1 MHLSLVL
8 LAALAGHAT
17 ATPCPPW
24 MGRVASSWSEAASRL
39 SSVVAEIP
47 TMYPG
52 GRTAPPNRAA
62 AGTSTKKG
70 KRLVATSPATVD
82 ADKVSTTEAAPSSTS
97 SASPASV
104 SSTEDV
110 LVTQITTTITVTPTA
125 VASTSATTS
134 TSTTASSST
143 TAASTDETADDD
155 SNLERR
161 DEDDENSGKRID
173 GEEDLQRSSKEAAL
187 ELEEAY
193 DLQHTF
199 ETAILKWAEAQK
211 EHERQ
216 RKVLKKIEAEV
227 KRRVNTALDMVKKI
241 KDKQDSTMS
250 KEKEQ
255 AKTEEAKSKNIIKRN
270 EGDSGGSWDDID
282 GRGCGRKTK
291 RQQSSRGSWENGY
304 GCGRKTKRGGSRD
317 DIDGHGCGRKTK
329 RGIWDYPSRNKKDI
343 RGAKHV
349 QEEDELYESIGKQ
362 LEKGLAKKEKKDRPI
377 YLITES
383 MKVYKCSR
391 PNGCDLYD
399 FQNFDVEADDR
410 HHFKQVGKETQTD
423 KEERLS
429 EKGVKEE
436 KQDEQKSEPDPE
448 AEADSSMLANGD
460 EKQQYE
466 RISALYM
473 QYRSMLVKSIQKDL
487 DPILKNTKYKEDK
500 EMAAQYHK
508 GNEREQRKRL
518 TRLYM
523 DYRYMLVSKWQQAL
537 DPTLHDG
544 SSD

>member
-8 LAALAGHAT
+8 LSALAGRAT

-24 MGRVASSWSEAASRL
+24 MGHVASSWAEAASRL

-52 GRTAPPNRAA
+52 GRTAPPNRAPA
-62 AGTSTKKG
+62 ATSTKKG

-82 ADKVSTTEAAPSSTS
+82 ADKVSTTEAASSSTS
-97 SASPASV
+97 SVSPASV

-110 LVTQITTTITVTPTA
+110 LVTQITTTITVTPTVA
-125 VASTSATTS
+125 ASTSATTS
-134 TSTTASSST
+134 TLTTSSSSA
-143 TAASTDETADDD
+143 TATSTDETADDD

-161 DEDDENSGKRID
+161 DEDDENSGKRVD
-173 GEEDLQRSSKEAAL
+173 GEVDLQRSSKEAAL

-199 ETAILKWAEAQK
+199 ETAVLKWAEAQN

-227 KRRVNTALDMVKKI
+227 KRRINSALDLVKEI

-255 AKTEEAKSKNIIKRN
+255 AKTEEAKPKNIIKRN
-270 EGDSGGSWDDID
+270 EGDGG
-282 GRGCGRKTK
+282 GCGCGRSTK

-304 GCGRKTKRGGSRD
+304 GCGRKTKRGGARD

-329 RGIWDYPSRNKKDI
+329 RGIWEYPLRNKDI

-362 LEKGLAKKEKKDRPI
+362 LEKGLEKKEKKDRPI

-429 EKGVKEE
+429 EKGAKEE

-473 QYRSMLVKSIQKDL
+473 QYRSMLVKPIQKDL
-487 DPILKNTKYKEDK
+487 DPILKNSKYKEDK
-500 EMAAQYHK
+500 VMAAQYHK

-537 DPTLHDG
+537 DPILHDE
-544 SSD
+544 SSDD

>member
-1 MHLSLVL
+1 MHPSLVL
-8 LAALAGHAT
+8 LAALAGRAT

-24 MGRVASSWSEAASRL
+24 MPRVASSWSVAASRL

-52 GRTAPPNRAA
+52 GRTAPPNRDAA
-62 AGTSTKKG
+62 ATSTKKG
-70 KRLVATSPATVD
+70 KRLIATSPATVD

-110 LVTQITTTITVTPTA
+110 LVTQITTTITVTPTV

-134 TSTTASSST
+134 TSTTASSSA

-161 DEDDENSGKRID
+161 DEDDENSGKRVD

-199 ETAILKWAEAQK
+199 ETAVVKWAEAQK

-227 KRRVNTALDMVKKI
+227 KRRVNTALDLVKEI

-255 AKTEEAKSKNIIKRN
+255 AKTEEAKPKNIIKRN
-270 EGDSGGSWDDID
+270 EGDGGA
-282 GRGCGRKTK
+282 CGRKTK

-304 GCGRKTKRGGSRD
+304 GCGRKTKRGGGPPWD
-317 DIDGHGCGRKTK
+317 EIDGRGCGRKTK
-329 RGIWDYPSRNKKDI
+329 RGIQEYPSGNKKDI

-362 LEKGLAKKEKKDRPI
+362 LEKDLAKKEKKDRPI

-399 FQNFDVEADDR
+399 FQNFDVEANDR

-423 KEERLS
+423 KEEGPS
-429 EKGVKEE
+429 EKEAKEE

-473 QYRSMLVKSIQKDL
+473 QYRNMLVKPIQKDL
-487 DPILKNTKYKEDK
+487 DPILKNNKHKEDK

-508 GNEREQRKRL
+508 GNEPEQRKRL

-523 DYRYMLVSKWQQAL
+523 DYRYMLMPKWQKAL
-537 DPTLHDG
+537 DPILHDG

>member
-8 LAALAGHAT
+8 LAALAGRAT

-62 AGTSTKKG
+62 TATSTKKG

-82 ADKVSTTEAAPSSTS
+82 AGKVSTTETASSTTS
-97 SASPASV
+97 SVSPARV

-110 LVTQITTTITVTPTA
+110 LVTQITTTITVTPTVA
-125 VASTSATTS
+125 ASTSAATS
-134 TSTTASSST
+134 TSTTASSSA

-161 DEDDENSGKRID
+161 DEDDENSGKRVD

-199 ETAILKWAEAQK
+199 ETAVLKWAEAQK

-227 KRRVNTALDMVKKI
+227 KRRINSALDSVKEI
-241 KDKQDSTMS
+241 KDKQDSAMS

-255 AKTEEAKSKNIIKRN
+255 AKTEEAKPKNIIKRN
-270 EGDSGGSWDDID
+270 AGDGGGCGCGRKTKRGGARDDID

-291 RQQSSRGSWENGY
+291 R
-304 GCGRKTKRGGSRD
+304 
-317 DIDGHGCGRKTK
+317 
-329 RGIWDYPSRNKKDI
+329 GIWEYPSRNKKDI

-383 MKVYKCSR
+383 MKVYKCSK

-473 QYRSMLVKSIQKDL
+473 QYRSMLVKPIQKDL
-487 DPILKNTKYKEDK
+487 DPILKNSKYKEDK

-518 TRLYM
+518 ARLYM
-523 DYRYMLVSKWQQAL
+523 DYRYMLVSKWQKAL
-537 DPTLHDG
+537 DPILHDG